1 MKFLSSLIERYRQLE
16 TTPPEWVNEYT
27 TGMPGPV
34 IPATTPTSAPG
45 SSTIKTDIDNLL
57 KVQRDPELEKRKKEL
72 DDLYKQV
79 SAALKKKAIKFYVLN
94 HTKLR
99 LIAINSKKIRCF
111 YIVQF

>member
-79 SAALKKKAIKFYVLN
+79 SVALKKKAQETANALKQTAANVGKPS
-94 HTKLR
+94 TPTTPT
-99 LIAINSKKIRCF
+99 
-111 YIVQF
+111 VPVV